1 MLLDYNCDLILHRT
15 IPLYIGIFDFIVNT
29 GNTREMENNDRQIEL
44 KFQKFFTANFP
55 KVKNFAQMLLKS
67 EAEAEDVAQDVFCKL
82 WLQPEIWLD
91 TDRDLD
97 NYIFIMTR
105 NIVLNIF
112 KHQQIEQ
119 EYQDEV
125 IEKTFLYELTEKEE
139 VLNNVYYKEML
150 MIIQLTLEKMPKRR
164 RLIFELSRFRG
175 LSHKEIADK
184 LDVSIRTIEHQVYLA
199 LIELKKILILFL
211 FFSNIFK

>member
-1 MLLDYNCDLILHRT
+1 
-15 IPLYIGIFDFIVNT
+15 
-29 GNTREMENNDRQIEL
+29 MENNDRQIEL

-164 RLIFELSRFRG
+164 RLIFELSRFRR

-199 LIELKKILILFL
+199 LIELKKILILFI
-211 FFSNIFK
+211 FFLKYF

>member
-1 MLLDYNCDLILHRT
+1 M
-15 IPLYIGIFDFIVNT
+15 
-29 GNTREMENNDRQIEL
+29 
-44 KFQKFFTANFP
+44 
-55 KVKNFAQMLLKS
+55 
-67 EAEAEDVAQDVFCKL
+67 AQDVFCKL
-82 WLQPEIWLD
+82 WMQPELWLD
-91 TDRDLD
+91 NDKELD

-112 KHQQIEQ
+112 KHQQVEQ
-119 EYQDEV
+119 EYQTEV

-139 VLNNVYYKEML
+139 ILNSVYYKEML
-150 MIIQLTLEKMPKRR
+150 LIIQLTLEKMPKRR

-199 LIELKKILILFL
+199 LIELKKVLL
-211 FFSNIFK
+211 FFIFFSDIFK

>member
-1 MLLDYNCDLILHRT
+1 
-15 IPLYIGIFDFIVNT
+15 
-29 GNTREMENNDRQIEL
+29 MENNDKQIEL
-44 KFQKFFTANFP
+44 KFQRFFTVNFP

-67 EAEAEDVAQDVFCKL
+67 ESDAEDVAQDVFCKL
-82 WLQPEIWLD
+82 WMQPELWLD
-91 TDRDLD
+91 NDKELD

-112 KHQQIEQ
+112 KHQWVEQ
-119 EYQDEV
+119 EYQTEV

-139 VLNNVYYKEML
+139 ILNSVYYKEML
-150 MIIQLTLEKMPKRR
+150 LIIQLTLEKMPKRR

-199 LIELKKILILFL
+199 LIELKKVLL
-211 FFSNIFK
+211 FFIFSLIFLSSMYVVVVFSV

>member
-1 MLLDYNCDLILHRT
+1 M
-15 IPLYIGIFDFIVNT
+15 PLYIGIIDFIVNT
-29 GNTREMENNDRQIEL
+29 GNTREMENDDRQIEL

-91 TDRDLD
+91 TDKDLD
-97 NYIFIMTR
+97 NYLFILTR

-125 IEKTFLYELTEKEE
+125 VERTFLYELTEKEE
-139 VLNNVYYKEML
+139 ILNNVYYKEML
-150 MIIQLTLEKMPKRR
+150 MIVQLTLEKMPKRR
-164 RLIFELSRFRG
+164 RLIFKLSRFNG

-199 LIELKKILILFL
+199 LIELKKILVLFI

>member
-1 MLLDYNCDLILHRT
+1 MIK
-15 IPLYIGIFDFIVNT
+15 PLT
-29 GNTREMENNDRQIEL
+29 LKNTREMENNDRQIEL
-44 KFQKFFTANFP
+44 KFQRFFTVNFP

-67 EAEAEDVAQDVFCKL
+67 EADAEDVAQDVFCKL
-82 WLQPEIWLD
+82 WLQPELWLD
-91 TDRDLD
+91 NDKELD

-112 KHQQIEQ
+112 KHQQVEQ
-119 EYQDEV
+119 EYQSEV
-125 IEKTFLYELTEKEE
+125 IEKTLLYELTEKEE
-139 VLNNVYYKEML
+139 ILNNVYYKEML

-199 LIELKKILILFL
+199 LIELKKVLL
-211 FFSNIFK
+211 FFIFFL

>member
-1 MLLDYNCDLILHRT
+1 M
-15 IPLYIGIFDFIVNT
+15 PLYIGIIDFIVNT
-29 GNTREMENNDRQIEL
+29 GNTREMENDDRQIEL

-91 TDRDLD
+91 TDKDLD
-97 NYIFIMTR
+97 NYLFILTR

-125 IEKTFLYELTEKEE
+125 VERTFLYELTEKEE
-139 VLNNVYYKEML
+139 ILNNVYYKEML
-150 MIIQLTLEKMPKRR
+150 MIVQLTLEKMPKRR
-164 RLIFELSRFRG
+164 RLIFKLSRFKG

-199 LIELKKILILFL
+199 LIELKKILVLFI

>member
-1 MLLDYNCDLILHRT
+1 M
-15 IPLYIGIFDFIVNT
+15 PLYIGIIDFIVNT
-29 GNTREMENNDRQIEL
+29 GNTREMENDDRQIEL

-91 TDRDLD
+91 TDKDLD
-97 NYIFIMTR
+97 NYLFILTR

-125 IEKTFLYELTEKEE
+125 VERTFLYELTEKEE
-139 VLNNVYYKEML
+139 ILNNVYYKEML
-150 MIIQLTLEKMPKRR
+150 MIVQLTLEKMPKRR
-164 RLIFELSRFRG
+164 KLIFKLSRFKG

-199 LIELKKILILFL
+199 LIELKKILVLFI

>member
-1 MLLDYNCDLILHRT
+1 M
-15 IPLYIGIFDFIVNT
+15 PLYIGIIDFIVNT
-29 GNTREMENNDRQIEL
+29 GNTREMENDDRQIEL

-91 TDRDLD
+91 TDKDLD
-97 NYIFIMTR
+97 NYLFILTR

-125 IEKTFLYELTEKEE
+125 VERTFLYELTEKEE
-139 VLNNVYYKEML
+139 ILNNVYYKEML
-150 MIIQLTLEKMPKRR
+150 MIVQLTLEKMPKRR
-164 RLIFELSRFRG
+164 RLIFKLSRFKG

-199 LIELKKILILFL
+199 LIELKKILVLFI
-211 FFSNIFK
+211 FFLKYF

>member
-1 MLLDYNCDLILHRT
+1 MQ
-15 IPLYIGIFDFIVNT
+15 P
-29 GNTREMENNDRQIEL
+29 E
-44 KFQKFFTANFP
+44 
-55 KVKNFAQMLLKS
+55 
-67 EAEAEDVAQDVFCKL
+67 L
-82 WLQPEIWLD
+82 WLDNDKE
-91 TDRDLD
+91 LD

-112 KHQQIEQ
+112 KHQWVEQ
-119 EYQDEV
+119 EYQTEV

-139 VLNNVYYKEML
+139 ILNSVYYKEML
-150 MIIQLTLEKMPKRR
+150 LIIQLTLEKMPKRR

-199 LIELKKILILFL
+199 LIELKKVLL
-211 FFSNIFK
+211 FFIFFSDIFK

>member
-1 MLLDYNCDLILHRT
+1 
-15 IPLYIGIFDFIVNT
+15 
-29 GNTREMENNDRQIEL
+29 MENNDRQIEL

-55 KVKNFAQMLLKS
+55 KVKNFAQTLLKS

-199 LIELKKILILFL
+199 LIELKKIFILFI
-211 FFSNIFK
+211 FFLKYF

>member
-1 MLLDYNCDLILHRT
+1 M
-15 IPLYIGIFDFIVNT
+15 
-29 GNTREMENNDRQIEL
+29 GNDDRQIEL
-44 KFQKFFTANFP
+44 KFQKFFTINFP
-55 KVKNFAQMLLKS
+55 KVKNLAQMLLKS

-91 TDRDLD
+91 TDKDLD

-125 IEKTFLYELTEKEE
+125 VEKTFLYELTEKEE
-139 VLNNVYYKEML
+139 ILDNVYYKEML

-164 RLIFELSRFRG
+164 RLIFELSRFKG

-199 LIELKKILILFL
+199 LIELKKILVLFI

>member
-1 MLLDYNCDLILHRT
+1 
-15 IPLYIGIFDFIVNT
+15 
-29 GNTREMENNDRQIEL
+29 MENNDKQIEL
-44 KFQKFFTANFP
+44 KFQRFFTVNFP
-55 KVKNFAQMLLKS
+55 KVKNFAQMLLK
-67 EAEAEDVAQDVFCKL
+67 DVFCKL
-82 WLQPEIWLD
+82 WLQPELWLD
-91 TDRDLD
+91 NDKELD

-112 KHQQIEQ
+112 KHQQVEQ
-119 EYQDEV
+119 EYQTEV

-139 VLNNVYYKEML
+139 ILNSVYYKEML
-150 MIIQLTLEKMPKRR
+150 LIIQLTLEKMPKRR

-199 LIELKKILILFL
+199 LIELKKVLL
-211 FFSNIFK
+211 FFIFFSDIFK

>member
-1 MLLDYNCDLILHRT
+1 M
-15 IPLYIGIFDFIVNT
+15 PLSIGIIDFIVNT
-29 GNTREMENNDRQIEL
+29 GNTREMENDDRQIEL

-91 TDRDLD
+91 TDKDLD
-97 NYIFIMTR
+97 NYLFILTR

-125 IEKTFLYELTEKEE
+125 VERTFLYELTEKEE
-139 VLNNVYYKEML
+139 ILNNVYYKEML
-150 MIIQLTLEKMPKRR
+150 MIVQLTLEKMPKRR
-164 RLIFELSRFRG
+164 RLIFKLSRFKG

-199 LIELKKILILFL
+199 LIELKKILVLFI

>member
-1 MLLDYNCDLILHRT
+1 M
-15 IPLYIGIFDFIVNT
+15 
-29 GNTREMENNDRQIEL
+29 GNDDRQIEL
-44 KFQKFFTANFP
+44 KFQKFFTINFP

-91 TDRDLD
+91 TDKDLD

-125 IEKTFLYELTEKEE
+125 VEKTFLYELTEKEE
-139 VLNNVYYKEML
+139 ILDNVYYKEML

-164 RLIFELSRFRG
+164 RLIFELSRFKG

-199 LIELKKILILFL
+199 LIELKKILVLFI

>member
-1 MLLDYNCDLILHRT
+1 MQFNILHWA

-199 LIELKKILILFL
+199 LIELKKILILFI

>member
-1 MLLDYNCDLILHRT
+1 MPI
-15 IPLYIGIFDFIVNT
+15 YIGIIDFIVNT
-29 GNTREMENNDRQIEL
+29 GNTREMENDDRQIEL

-91 TDRDLD
+91 TDKDLD
-97 NYIFIMTR
+97 NYLFILTR

-125 IEKTFLYELTEKEE
+125 VERTFLYELTEKEE
-139 VLNNVYYKEML
+139 ILNNVYYKEML
-150 MIIQLTLEKMPKRR
+150 MIVQLTLEKMPKRR
-164 RLIFELSRFRG
+164 RLIFKLSRFKG

-199 LIELKKILILFL
+199 LIELKKILVLFI

>member
-1 MLLDYNCDLILHRT
+1 
-15 IPLYIGIFDFIVNT
+15 
-29 GNTREMENNDRQIEL
+29 MENNDKQIEL
-44 KFQKFFTANFP
+44 KFQRFFTVNFP
-55 KVKNFAQMLLKS
+55 KVKNFAQMLLNS
-67 EAEAEDVAQDVFCKL
+67 ESDAEDVAQDVFCKL
-82 WLQPEIWLD
+82 WMQPELWLD
-91 TDRDLD
+91 NDKELD

-112 KHQQIEQ
+112 KHQWVEQ
-119 EYQDEV
+119 EYQTEV

-139 VLNNVYYKEML
+139 ILNSVYYKEML
-150 MIIQLTLEKMPKRR
+150 LIIQLTLEKMPKRR

-199 LIELKKILILFL
+199 LIELKKVLL
-211 FFSNIFK
+211 FFIFFL

>member
-1 MLLDYNCDLILHRT
+1 M
-15 IPLYIGIFDFIVNT
+15 PLYIGIIDFIVNT
-29 GNTREMENNDRQIEL
+29 GNTREMENDDRQIEL

-91 TDRDLD
+91 TDKDLD
-97 NYIFIMTR
+97 NYLFILTR
-105 NIVLNIF
+105 NIVLTIF

-125 IEKTFLYELTEKEE
+125 VERTFLYELTEKEE
-139 VLNNVYYKEML
+139 ILNNVYYKEML
-150 MIIQLTLEKMPKRR
+150 MIVQLTLEKRPKRR
-164 RLIFELSRFRG
+164 RLIFKLSRFKG

-199 LIELKKILILFL
+199 LIELKKILVLFI

>member
-1 MLLDYNCDLILHRT
+1 MDAAGVMADK
-15 IPLYIGIFDFIVNT
+15 
-29 GNTREMENNDRQIEL
+29 E
-44 KFQKFFTANFP
+44 
-55 KVKNFAQMLLKS
+55 
-67 EAEAEDVAQDVFCKL
+67 
-82 WLQPEIWLD
+82 
-91 TDRDLD
+91 LD

-112 KHQQIEQ
+112 KHQQVEQ
-119 EYQDEV
+119 EYQTEV

-139 VLNNVYYKEML
+139 ILNSVYYKEML
-150 MIIQLTLEKMPKRR
+150 LIIQLTLEKMPKRR

-199 LIELKKILILFL
+199 LIELKKVLL
-211 FFSNIFK
+211 FFIFFSDIFK